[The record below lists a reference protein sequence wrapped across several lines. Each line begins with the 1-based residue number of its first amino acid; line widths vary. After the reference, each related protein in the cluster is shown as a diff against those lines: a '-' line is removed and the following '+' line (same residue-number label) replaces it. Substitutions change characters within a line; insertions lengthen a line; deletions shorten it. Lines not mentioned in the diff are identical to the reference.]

1 MLPHIAHTFQVQ
13 GTHNLFNNWPDKLIP
28 LFPLTTIILHNWV
41 VAKVIKQVEGQ
52 DQQADASVL
61 TSGFRMSAIKAS
73 LDQNDKG
80 QLQKGFTHHAHCQ
93 TAQDKQHALHFP
105 FKAGAD
111 RVYGT
116 QDSSCPSRVSLLEGR
131 PLASGLESLLC
142 GCNLWER
149 QVLGGSLQLFFL

>member
-1 MLPHIAHTFQVQ
+1 M
-13 GTHNLFNNWPDKLIP
+13 
-28 LFPLTTIILHNWV
+28 
-41 VAKVIKQVEGQ
+41 

-116 QDSSCPSRVSLLEGR
+116 QDSSRRSRVFLQGR

-149 QVLGGSLQLFFL
+149 QVLRGSLQLFFL